1 MSVNSRLACIQA
13 RSFAL
18 SYAYDAAGNVK
29 SILDKPSIAF
39 SDTFS
44 GLSQWTAVDGVTGR
58 IVWRCKAGINGG
70 VPT

>member
-1 MSVNSRLACIQA
+1 MRLQRIQTGNLLD
-13 RSFAL
+13 L

-44 GLSQWTAVDGVTGR
+44 GLSQWTVVDGTWANANNQIWVRFST
-58 IVWRCKAGINGG
+58 
-70 VPT
+70 T